1 MNGGGGG
8 GGGAGAAAAASAVRE
23 GYLAGKVAVVT
34 GGRGGIGTAVCARFA
49 AEGAAVYATGLSGPA
64 AGADAGAGTEAGAGA
79 ETNAGAGAAAHAA
92 PAPVAGHVVFHRHD
106 VTSEESTVALMARV
120 SREHGRLD
128 VLVNAAGIEIEKTVE
143 HTSLEEWNRIFAVNV
158 TGTFLTSKHALPLM
172 RRAGGGSIINFGSYD
187 GFIADPN
194 LAAYCATKGA
204 VHALTRAMAC
214 DHGPDNIRVN
224 AICPGYVDT
233 PMLKSFF
240 DAKGDAEAARMRDE
254 ARLVHPLRR
263 YGTPEDMAN
272 LVNWLAGDEARYA
285 TGQLW
290 VLDGGISAQVQQMRV

>member
-1 MNGGGGG
+1 MSGGGGG
-8 GGGAGAAAAASAVRE
+8 GSGAAGGASAVRE

-34 GGRGGIGTAVCARFA
+34 GGRGGIGAAVCARFA
-49 AEGAAVYATGLSGPA
+49 AEGAAVYATGLSERA
-64 AGADAGAGTEAGAGA
+64 AGAGAGTGTDAGSACD
-79 ETNAGAGAAAHAA
+79 AAPDSTSA

-158 TGTFLTSKHALPLM
+158 TGTFLASKHALPLM

-240 DAKGDAEAARMRDE
+240 DAKGDAEAESMRDE
-254 ARLVHPLRR
+254 ARRVHPLGRW
-263 YGTPEDMAN
+263 GTPEDMAN